1 MKLLPLI
8 IMLTLTALAAG
19 TLSALAQEEP
29 SSVHVDNAL
38 AGILDAFDSYPIVAI
53 GDNHNVQQLG
63 DFYIQ
68 LIQQPEFARQVR
80 NIVFEYGNA
89 FYQDVIDRYING
101 EEVPFEELQRVWT
114 PTFAYGPSPVA
125 QMYIDFYRAVREVN
139 AALPEGE
146 RLRVWLGDPPLNPEQ
161 PVTYSPNNPPPN
173 RDEHFAGIVSNLIN
187 QGEKALVIIGAYHLV
202 PTGFP
207 FALPGEAG
215 GPMIIGAPPAGT
227 AEPMPVVPGDSA
239 AMPMIPMALGSNVRQ
254 LLDAAY
260 PGQVF
265 AVTLFDGIGDQ
276 ACAAEF
282 DQIAETWQIPTLA
295 SLRGTTLAD
304 LLNRPDCRSR
314 AASILPPDY
323 QPAWA
328 DALLYL
334 GKAEDLIMSPFEP
347 DGPAM
352 SYLEWIEQTVDGISF
367 P

>member
-1 MKLLPLI
+1 MKQLKRRIIIAFALLLV
-8 IMLTLTALAAG
+8 G
-19 TLSALAQEEP
+19 VSSALAQEDSADP
-29 SSVHVDNAL
+29 VVSDAL
-38 AGILDAFDSYPIVAI
+38 EGILDTFNSYPIVAI
-53 GDNHNVQQLG
+53 GDNHNVQELG
-63 DFYIQ
+63 EFYIQ
-68 LIQQPEFARQVR
+68 LIQQPEFAREVR

-173 RDEHFAGIVSNLIN
+173 RDEHFASIVSNLID

-215 GPMIIGAPPAGT
+215 GPMIIGAPPAG

-265 AVTLFDGIGDQ
+265 AATLFDGIGDQ

-304 LLNRPDCRSR
+304 LLNQPECRSLT
-314 AASILPPDY
+314 ASILPPDY

-334 GKAEDLIMSPFEP
+334 GGVDDLTMSPFNP
-347 DGPAM
+347 DDPVT
-352 SYLEWIEQTVDGISF
+352 SYLEWIAQTLSGM
-367 P
+367 PRP